1 MKKIAI
7 IQPAIPGYRIPFF
20 NELSKIY
27 DITLF
32 STEHDFL
39 GINTPASVAD
49 IDCDLVLSDGFTG
62 FFEKLY
68 WHRKLPILKILGGYE
83 FIVING
89 NPRILNYMLI
99 VILGFLFSRKIIWWG
114 HGQSAGSF
122 GLFYKLRKLI
132 MFLPSAILV
141 YADEEKKYF
150 KRTVSA
156 LNNGLDS
163 EYITDV
169 KTLKNYRYF
178 STGTIPSILFIGR
191 LTEKAKFSLLI
202 SALKDLSAKYILHV
216 IGDISKKN
224 TERFFARHPDLRDAV
239 VFHGEINDEQKL
251 CDVFG
256 LCSLFVYPGAVGLS
270 LIHAFNYGL
279 PAIIHDDILNHM
291 PEAHAHKSGFNGLDF
306 RFNDSSSLKRAI
318 LQFSELSKQQREDL
332 SAGALKTIENR
343 FNVKC
348 MVKNFNLC
356 IDSIT

>member
-1 MKKIAI
+1 MKKLAI

-20 NELSKIY
+20 KELSKIY
-27 DITLF
+27 EVTLF
-32 STEHDFL
+32 ATENDFL
-39 GINTPASVAD
+39 GVNTPASAAE

-62 FFEKLY
+62 LFNKLY
-68 WHRKLPILKILGGYE
+68 WHRKLPVFKILGGYD

-89 NPRILNYMLI
+89 NPRVLNYMLI
-99 VILGFLFSRKIIWWG
+99 VIFGFFSSRKIVWWG
-114 HGQSAGSF
+114 HGLSAGSF

-132 MFLPSAILV
+132 MSLPSAILV

-150 KRTVSA
+150 KRVVSA

-163 EYITDV
+163 EYINNI
-169 KTLKNYRYF
+169 KILRNYRYL
-178 STGTIPSILFIGR
+178 SSVAMPSILFIGR

-202 SALKDLSAKYILHV
+202 RALKGIDTKFTLHV
-216 IGDISKKN
+216 IGGISKKN
-224 TERFFARHPDLRDAV
+224 TERFFLRHSDLRGVV

-256 LCSLFVYPGAVGLS
+256 LCNLFVYPGSVGLS

-291 PEAHAHKSGFNGLDF
+291 PEAHAHVSGVNGLNF
-306 RFNDSSSLKRAI
+306 RFNDSSSLQKSI
-318 LQFSELSKQQREDL
+318 LQFNALSKQQREDL
-332 SAGALKTIENR
+332 SAGALMTVQNR
-343 FNVKC
+343 FNVKS